1 MDGFLKNVP
10 ISSQKDIL
18 HHVEYAV
25 AQSRFSFDDFETYQA
40 LAHSVRDRL
49 LERWHGRI
57 NLGIWDPFAD
67 ALSQLGFEFEVLAE
81 QEGDAARG
89 NGGLARLSACQM
101 DSIATLDYPAVGMPV
116 FYILLVRFVE
126 VFQVNKLKVTPLC
139 LALGKGSE

>member
-81 QEGDAARG
+81 QLIHYDILRKEMLPGVMEA
-89 NGGLARLSACQM
+89 
-101 DSIATLDYPAVGMPV
+101 
-116 FYILLVRFVE
+116 LLV
-126 VFQVNKLKVTPLC
+126 FQHVKWIL
-139 LALGKGSE
+139 